1 MHAAEKETAKGELDG
16 SIGDRVVAARI
27 KDVSKTKTKGKVKEE
42 RVSVVETNASVMEVV
57 FKVEP
62 LM

>member
-1 MHAAEKETAKGELDG
+1 
-16 SIGDRVVAARI
+16 
-27 KDVSKTKTKGKVKEE
+27 VSKTKTKGKVKEE